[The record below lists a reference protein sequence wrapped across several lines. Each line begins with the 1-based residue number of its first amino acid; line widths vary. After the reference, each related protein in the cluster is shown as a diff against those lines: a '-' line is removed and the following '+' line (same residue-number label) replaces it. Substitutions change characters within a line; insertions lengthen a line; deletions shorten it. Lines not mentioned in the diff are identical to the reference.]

1 MADDALFL
9 GWGQV
14 VRGRES
20 KAVDVFNESIEY
32 YSKLQQDGKLES
44 VEPWFMAPHGGDLEG
59 FILLRG
65 EAAQLDEIY
74 NSPEF
79 ESLQARVAMIV
90 DRLGVVRAATGE
102 ALARQMGQFQEAIG
116 DLGD

>member
-9 GWGQV
+9 GWGEV

-20 KAVDVFNESIEY
+20 KAVEVFNESIEY
-32 YSKLQQDGKLES
+32 YTKLQQEGKLES
-44 VEPWFMAPHGGDLEG
+44 FEPWFLTPHGGDLAG

-65 EAAQLDEIY
+65 ERAQLDEIL

-79 ESLQARVAMIV
+79 ESLQARVGLIV
-90 DRLGVVRAATGE
+90 DRLGIVPAATGDS
-102 ALARQMGQFQEAIG
+102 LARLMGQFQEATA
-116 DLGD
+116 DLGA